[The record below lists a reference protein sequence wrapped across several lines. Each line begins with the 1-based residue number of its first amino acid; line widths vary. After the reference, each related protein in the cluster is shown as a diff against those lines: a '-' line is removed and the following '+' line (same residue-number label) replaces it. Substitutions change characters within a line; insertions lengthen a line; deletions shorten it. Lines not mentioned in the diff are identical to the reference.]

1 VAEKT
6 EPIEAIRPPN
16 EPPAAPN
23 PYPEGPCY
31 SDREAQEQFGTFG
44 EIAVTDQIEVNLDR
58 IRSIIATLRPEFST
72 GDVIGGYNGV
82 FCSNLNTPAQYSFNA
97 QFGKILKRNNQEL
110 GIEEITESHPGKDD
124 RGQPT
129 TMSLW
134 RRV

>member
-1 VAEKT
+1 MSRPQR
-6 EPIEAIRPPN
+6 PIRTRKGRVIVTAKLKSSL
-16 EPPAAPN
+16 AP
-23 PYPEGPCY
+23 
-31 SDREAQEQFGTFG
+31 FG